1 LGAHDLQAVLA
12 NTLDGEQALPSPSAA
27 TAPLSA
33 AALGSTLPPESVPGA
48 IAAPKISVG
57 FGAAARDEFPVS
69 NWEHYEFLKLL
80 GRGGMGAV
88 YKARDKRLHR
98 TVALKFIRGADP
110 NLVMRFMQEAR
121 AQARIDHPQVCKVYE
136 IGEVQGHAYIAMQY
150 VDGKSLDSS
159 SVQLSLTQKVVLMR
173 QVAEAMH
180 EAHKLGIIHREL
192 SMENLRWGI
201 STRHDLG
208 KLGEQ

>member
-1 LGAHDLQAVLA
+1 
-12 NTLDGEQALPSPSAA
+12 
-27 TAPLSA
+27 
-33 AALGSTLPPESVPGA
+33 
-48 IAAPKISVG
+48 
-57 FGAAARDEFPVS
+57 
-69 NWEHYEFLKLL
+69 
-80 GRGGMGAV
+80 MGAV

-159 SVQLSLTQKVVLMR
+159 SLQLSLTQKVVLMR
-173 QVAEAMH
+173 KVAEAMH
-180 EAHKLGIIHREL
+180 EAHKLGHH
-192 SMENLRWGI
+192 SP
-201 STRHDLG
+201 
-208 KLGEQ
+208 